1 MITKLRERSQITLPA
16 EIIKKMKLAPGDTL
30 EITIE
35 DDKIVIKPVLIVDRS
50 QAWFWSKKWQEKEV
64 EEDIK
69 AGRVYHAKDIDDLIK
84 QLES

>member
-1 MITKLRERSQITLPA
+1 
-16 EIIKKMKLAPGDTL
+16 MKLAPGDTL

-50 QAWFWSKKWQEKEV
+50 QAWFWSKKWKEKEKEV

-69 AGRVYHAKDIDDLIK
+69 AGRVYHAKDIDALIK